1 MKLYKYIFRTS
12 RSLFLIGL
20 FVFGLASTLNPQ
32 AIQTPLFIVDNKVS
46 NLDST
51 LVVIDGVEVSTKIME
66 LIKPSAIKRL
76 TVLKEENAIAEYGE
90 RGQYGV
96 ILIELKDAKEEFY
109 KEVSL
114 ADKLYEET
122 SSAEI
127 SKNILKENKNKLVSS
142 VGILIDK
149 NSKNIGSGI
158 ISLDSHYVV
167 TSKSKEKQ
175 YAVDLYDEA
184 PLLFV
189 DGEEVSENIFR
200 SINTA
205 AIIGTSASVGK
216 AAIEQYGERANQGA
230 FEFQVVDKKSASRLP
245 SAPKPLIY
253 VDGLEIDYDE
263 YKSIDPTTIDSFS
276 ILKDLSATALYG
288 EKGKNGVIVIKLKK
302 QE

>member
-20 FVFGLASTLNPQ
+20 FVFGLASTLNAQ